1 MPTPSTVFSE
11 IVTTTLRNHP
21 AEVTDNVSANNAFYN
36 FLKRK
41 NRIKLLSGGYEIVRP
56 LDYAENATY
65 QRYSG
70 FDTLNTAQSDVLTAA
85 KYPWVQA
92 AVHITASGAEMR
104 MNSGKEQIIDM
115 AEAKLRNAKRTA
127 ANNMSLDI
135 YSNGALANQMGGLA
149 SIIQTAGTGTVGGID
164 SSTWTFWQNKV
175 REAAGTNTISKA
187 TIKGEMNLLHLSLVR
202 GIDKP
207 DLIISTHDFYNMYEE
222 SLQDLQRYADSDT
235 ASAGFNTLKY
245 KTASVIFDSNTNFA
259 TTGERMYFLNTEY
272 LEVVAHRAANWNTLP
287 DKVSIN
293 QDAVIVPLIWQGQM
307 VCSNRALQGLLIDAA

>member
-11 IVTTTLRNHP
+11 IVTTTLRSHP

-36 FLKRK
+36 WLKRK
-41 NRIKLLSGGYEIVRP
+41 NRVKLLSGGYEIVRA
-56 LDYAENATY
+56 LDYAENSTY

-92 AVHITASGAEMR
+92 AVHITASGAELR
-104 MNSGKEQIIDM
+104 MNAGKEQIIDM
-115 AEAKLRNAKRTA
+115 AEARMRNAKRTA

-135 YSNGALANQMGGLA
+135 YSSGALSNQMGGLA

-175 REAAGTNTISKA
+175 REASGTNTISKA
-187 TIKGEMNLLHLSLVR
+187 TIKGEMNTLWYSLVR
-202 GIDKP
+202 GMDKP
-207 DLIISTHDFYNMYEE
+207 DLLISTQDFYGMYEE

-245 KTASVIFDSNTNFA
+245 KTASVIFDSNANFA

-293 QDAVIVPLIWQGQM
+293 QDAVIIPLIWQGQM

>member
-11 IVTTTLRNHP
+11 IVTTTLRSHP
-21 AEVTDNVSANNAFYN
+21 SEVTDNVSANNAFYN
-36 FLKRK
+36 WLKRK
-41 NRIKLLSGGYEIVRP
+41 NRIKLLSGGYEIVRA
-56 LDYAENATY
+56 LDYAENSTY

-92 AVHITASGAEMR
+92 AVHITASGAELR
-104 MNSGKEQIIDM
+104 MNAGKEQIIDM
-115 AEAKLRNAKRTA
+115 AEARMRNAKRTA

-135 YSNGALANQMGGLA
+135 YSSGALTNQMGGLA

-187 TIKGEMNLLHLSLVR
+187 TIKGEMNTLWYSLVR
-202 GIDKP
+202 GMDKP
-207 DLIISTHDFYNMYEE
+207 DLLISTQDFYGMYEE

-235 ASAGFNTLKY
+235 AAAGFNTLKY
-245 KTASVIFDSNTNFA
+245 KTASVIFDSNANFA

-293 QDAVIVPLIWQGQM
+293 QDAVIIPLIWQGQM